1 LDLNFGV
8 VGDNVAGWLGARPDE
23 IDSGQFQAEY
33 QLSGSTAWVSLDDTR
48 SFFRART
55 GVATIMKLRFWF
67 KPNGGTTSGLE
78 KVQVTIDVT
87 C

>member
-8 VGDNVAGWLGARPDE
+8 VGDNVTGWLGARPDE
-23 IDSGQFQAEY
+23 IDSGQFLAEY
-33 QLSGSTAWVSLDDTR
+33 QLAGSTAWVALDDTR

-55 GVATIMKLRFWF
+55 GVGTITKLRFWL
-67 KPNGGTTSGLE
+67 KPNGGTTSALE